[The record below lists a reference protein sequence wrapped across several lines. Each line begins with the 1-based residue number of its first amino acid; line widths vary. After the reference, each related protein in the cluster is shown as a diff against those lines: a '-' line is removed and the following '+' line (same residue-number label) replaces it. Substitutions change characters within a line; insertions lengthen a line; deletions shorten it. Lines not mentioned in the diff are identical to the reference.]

1 MEKVNKAEKYLVL
14 GILAIGVG
22 LVVKQLMSAFE
33 RDDNIVSKETSKILS
48 NPEEK
53 KALLSAIEK
62 IEKTKNSENIVLSNG
77 KSMEIVM

>member
-48 NPEEK
+48 NPEDK